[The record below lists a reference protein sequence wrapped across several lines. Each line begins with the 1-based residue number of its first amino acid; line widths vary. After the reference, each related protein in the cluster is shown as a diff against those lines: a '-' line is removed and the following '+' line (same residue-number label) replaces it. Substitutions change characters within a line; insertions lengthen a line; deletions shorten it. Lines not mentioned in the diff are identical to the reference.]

1 MMWEISD
8 DVGNMGSCGKYGMMW
23 EIWDDVGNM
32 G

>member
-1 MMWEISD
+1 MMREIWD
-8 DVGNMGSCGKYGMMW
+8 GVGNMGSCGKYGMMW